1 MVSIRQATVHDLLQM
16 QTTNLWCLPENYQMK
31 YYFYHLLS
39 WPQLLWVAEDFDG
52 KIVGYV
58 LAKMEEDET
67 QPKHGH
73 ITSLSVLRTHRK
85 RGIGTFSEIEMIAI
99 HETKQIKS
107 PVVLPLTCL
116 DIDYFSTQ
124 LPP

>member
-1 MVSIRQATVHDLLQM
+1 
-16 QTTNLWCLPENYQMK
+16 MK

-52 KIVGYV
+52 RIVGYV
-58 LAKMEEDET
+58 LAKMEEDES

-85 RGIGTFSEIEMIAI
+85 RGIGTSLRVGRSWF
-99 HETKQIKS
+99 
-107 PVVLPLTCL
+107 VGVLVFWTCEGVCGGV
-116 DIDYFSTQ
+116 
-124 LPP
+124 